1 MIYRRYVDDRATDD
15 LEQPPSLAHRGAWA
29 VALLAAVALT
39 ATFLGDALS
48 GDEEVT
54 SATESRRADELRAQR
69 FAADR
74 GVDATEV
81 VVVSSESGTV
91 DDPRFARGVDG
102 LATELRAAGAAQV
115 TTFHDTGPQLISRDQ
130 DATAMLVALGRD
142 AEDDVEGVVEAV
154 RTADALAGFDAAIT
168 GEFTLDDDFSTLAE
182 EDLANGELGFGLP
195 AALIVL
201 LIVFDPW
208 LAASYRC

>member
-81 VVVSSESGTV
+81 VVSSESGTV

-102 LATELRAAGAAQV
+102 LATELRAQVRLRSPPSTTPASSSSREIKMRRRCSSPSAAMPK
-115 TTFHDTGPQLISRDQ
+115 TTSR
-130 DATAMLVALGRD
+130 VWSR
-142 AEDDVEGVVEAV
+142 
-154 RTADALAGFDAAIT
+154 RS
-168 GEFTLDDDFSTLAE
+168 STL
-182 EDLANGELGFGLP
+182 
-195 AALIVL
+195 
-201 LIVFDPW
+201 
-208 LAASYRC
+208 